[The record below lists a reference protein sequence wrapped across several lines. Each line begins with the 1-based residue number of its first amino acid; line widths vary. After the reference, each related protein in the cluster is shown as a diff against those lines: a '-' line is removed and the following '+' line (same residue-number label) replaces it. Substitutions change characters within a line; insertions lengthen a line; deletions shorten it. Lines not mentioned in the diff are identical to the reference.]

1 MARYFNG
8 REVELL
14 APAGTFE
21 IFKEVIQSRCDAVY
35 FGGPVLNMRMMRK
48 GYNLTHEEIVEALDI
63 AHRLDKKVYIT
74 VNNLFSEEDVEEARE
89 YLRFLDGA
97 RPDALIVQDMAVLE
111 LIREMELNLP
121 IHSSVMMNVH
131 NLEMIFA
138 LRDLGVTRVVTS
150 REMDLQ
156 TAKLLGQR
164 SGMELEYF
172 IHGDMCSVHGANC
185 YFSSHVFGMSSNRG
199 KCMKPCRWDYRV
211 KKTDMYILLN
221 IHWLSKICLC
231 MSIFRN

>member
-1 MARYFNG
+1 M
-8 REVELL
+8 
-14 APAGTFE
+14 
-21 IFKEVIQSRCDAVY
+21 
-35 FGGPVLNMRMMRK
+35 
-48 GYNLTHEEIVEALDI
+48 
-63 AHRLDKKVYIT
+63 
-74 VNNLFSEEDVEEARE
+74 NNLFSEEDVEEARE
-89 YLRFLDGA
+89 YLRFLDSA

-131 NLEMIFA
+131 NLEMIYA

-199 KCMKPCRWDYRV
+199 NV
-211 KKTDMYILLN
+211 
-221 IHWLSKICLC
+221 
-231 MSIFRN
+231 